1 MKSDL
6 GEILSIF
13 NIFMFFAFELCFV
26 ECCELTA
33 MKRLETIHKW
43 NIGQFPFKFLGSLSA
58 LLCQFYSAKI
68 QLFVPFPT
76 SLLLP
81 ISNLSFLFSPQDYSI
96 FCNL

>member
-1 MKSDL
+1 MKSDV

-13 NIFMFFAFELCFV
+13 HISVFFAFELCFV

-33 MKRLETIHKW
+33 MKHSETIHKW
-43 NIGQFPFKFLGSLSA
+43 NIGQFPFKFLGSPSA
-58 LLCQFYSAKI
+58 LPCHFYAAKI

-76 SLLLP
+76 ALLLP
-81 ISNLSFLFSPQDYSI
+81 ISNLSFLFFPLDYPM